1 MAALHVSIQFP
12 DNNNNISAQ
21 STLVECGPL
30 NEADHRFL
38 QETSANMTPK
48 FDYKAVLHSTLAPSE
63 KEAWTVTR
71 PK

>member
-38 QETSANMTPK
+38 RETSAT
-48 FDYKAVLHSTLAPSE
+48 
-63 KEAWTVTR
+63 
-71 PK
+71 

>member
-30 NEADHRFL
+30 NEADHCTASF
-38 QETSANMTPK
+38 
-48 FDYKAVLHSTLAPSE
+48 E
-63 KEAWTVTR
+63 KPQLT
-71 PK
+71 